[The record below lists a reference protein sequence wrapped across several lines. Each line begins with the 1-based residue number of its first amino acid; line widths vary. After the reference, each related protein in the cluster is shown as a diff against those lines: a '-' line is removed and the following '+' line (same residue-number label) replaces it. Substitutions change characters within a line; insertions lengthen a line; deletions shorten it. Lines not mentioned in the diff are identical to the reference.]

1 MKRLTCVLFAFTAL
15 TLAGAN
21 LITENQGMVC
31 PAIEK
36 LKLEV
41 VKSKVIGGP
50 QRYKVTKATIDYLQK
65 LMKEGK
71 VIVVN
76 NDGSLTIE
84 KETK

>member
-1 MKRLTCVLFAFTAL
+1 MKRIASVLIAFTAIGL
-15 TLAGAN
+15 VGAN
-21 LITENQGMVC
+21 LITEKQGIVA
-31 PAIEK
+31 PAMEE
-36 LKLEV
+36 LKLEL

-50 QRYKVTKATIDYLQK
+50 QRYKVTKATIDHLQK

-71 VIVVN
+71 VIVLN